1 MRVDAVIFDCDGVL
15 VDSEPITMAVLTAMA
30 NDAGLSLTEDDAAE
44 LFMGK
49 SLRED
54 IRIIESQL
62 GKPLPAGWT
71 DTYLARRDAALSA
84 QVGNNGSPFGVPVS
98 SVRGNVANTTNPS
111 KRAVGYFIAGEYT
124 ELERRV
130 P

>member
-62 GKPLPAGWT
+62 GKP
-71 DTYLARRDAALSA
+71 
-84 QVGNNGSPFGVPVS
+84 
-98 SVRGNVANTTNPS
+98 
-111 KRAVGYFIAGEYT
+111 
-124 ELERRV
+124 
-130 P
+130 